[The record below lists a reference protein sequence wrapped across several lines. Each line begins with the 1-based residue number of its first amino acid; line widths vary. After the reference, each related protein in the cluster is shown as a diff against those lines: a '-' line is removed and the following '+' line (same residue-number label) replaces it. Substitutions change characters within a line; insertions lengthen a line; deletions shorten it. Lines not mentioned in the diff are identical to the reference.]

1 MESALKLQTMI
12 ACPLRFSLR
21 LLSQGCLISALLCAS
36 NPRRL
41 SSAQQ
46 KQFRKCFINKRPS
59 PRFSLSTLKLV
70 SSQAILKTF

>member
-46 KQFRKCFINKRPS
+46 KQFRKCFINKFPKTQNFEPS
-59 PRFSLSTLKLV
+59 NGSEF
-70 SSQAILKTF
+70 ILQSVK